1 MTAEP
6 DPGSDDDAAPSNGEI
21 GGAVVTVSADG
32 TIEDDA
38 AGDAI
43 VDAFDA
49 EGHEIAIRELIDRD
63 HDNVQAKVSRLI
75 DRDDV
80 DIVVTAG
87 GTGIEPEDA
96 TVEAVR
102 PLLEKELSAFS
113 ELFYAL
119 AFDEIGT
126 KAVTIRTLAGVSDR
140 TPVFC
145 LPNEPVATSSAVE
158 SIIVPEAGRLVAL
171 ANGLDGDGGA

>member
-1 MTAEP
+1 MTAET
-6 DPGSDDDAAPSNGEI
+6 DAGSADDAPSNGEI
-21 GGAVVTVSADG
+21 GVAVVTISAGG

-38 AGDAI
+38 GGDAI
-43 VDAFDA
+43 VDAFGAD
-49 EGHEIAIRELIDRD
+49 EREIAIRELIDRG

-80 DIVVTAG
+80 DIIVTAG

-126 KAVTIRTLAGVSDR
+126 KAVTSRTLAGVSDR

-145 LPNEPVATSSAVE
+145 LPNEPVATSTAVE
-158 SIIVPEAGRLVAL
+158 SIIVPEADRLVAL
-171 ANGLDGDGGA
+171 ANGPDSAGA

>member
-1 MTAEP
+1 MTAET
-6 DPGSDDDAAPSNGEI
+6 GAESTSEEEPSNGEI
-21 GGAVVTVSADG
+21 GVAVVTISADG
-32 TIEDDA
+32 RIEDDA

-43 VDAFDA
+43 VAAFDA
-49 EGHEIAIRELIDRD
+49 EDHEIAIRELIDRSY
-63 HDNVQAKVSRLI
+63 DNVQAKVSRLL

-87 GTGIEPEDA
+87 GTGIGPEDA
-96 TVEAVR
+96 TIEAVR

-126 KAVTIRTLAGVSDR
+126 KAVTSRTLAGVSDR
-140 TPVFC
+140 TPIFC
-145 LPNEPVATSSAVE
+145 LPNEPVAISSAVE
-158 SIIVPEAGRLVAL
+158 SIIVPEADRLVAL
-171 ANGLDGDGGA
+171 ASGPDSDGGA